1 MRPVAT
7 QSRFT
12 TPWLGNVFWP
22 IRLLRPFGSDV
33 QLFQPFGSGNQLFQ
47 PFGSGNQLFQPF
59 GSAISFSF
67 LIFSREAKRMGSTG
81 KLPIGLNAKGAGRV
95 SMVERV

>member
-12 TPWLGNVFWP
+12 TPRLGNVFWP
-22 IRLLRPFGSDV
+22 IQLLRPFCSDV
-33 QLFQPFGSGNQLFQ
+33 QLFQAFGSGNQLFQAFGSGNQLFQ
-47 PFGSGNQLFQPF
+47 PL

-67 LIFSREAKRMGSTG
+67 FSREAKRIGSIG
-81 KLPIGLNAKGAGRV
+81 KLPIGLNAEGVGRV